1 MKKQIIRFLTAVCL
15 ALACSL
21 SAAALPKTLIPG
33 GCTVGV
39 KLYTQGL
46 VVTGFESRSA
56 AKAAGLKKGDVIIQ
70 VDGEAVHT
78 AAALRECLEEEQVIL
93 KILRNGREAEFC
105 VRPNGNQIGAYVRD
119 SLAGIGTVTYYD
131 PDTGAF
137 GALGHGVSDSETKML
152 LPVEAGVVVQSS
164 VADVKKGRDGAPGEL
179 KGSFDVSTILG
190 KVERNAERGIFGTLD
205 VPIPGTPLPVA
216 EAGEAEP
223 GPAEIWA
230 NVDGQEVRSY
240 SVEILRI
247 YPHADETGRNMLLE
261 VTDPD
266 LLYATGGIVQG
277 MSGSPIIQ
285 NGKLIG
291 AVTHVLVNDSAKGYG
306 IFIENMLDAS
316 R

>member
-137 GALGHGVSDSETKML
+137 GALGHGVSDSETKVL

-266 LLYATGGIVQG
+266 LLYATGGSVQG

-285 NGKLIG
+285 DGKLVG
-291 AVTHVLVNDSAKGYG
+291 AVTHVLVNDPTRGYG
-306 IFIENMLDAS
+306 IFIENMLEAAG
-316 R
+316 

>member
-1 MKKQIIRFLTAVCL
+1 MKKQIIRLLTAVCL
-15 ALACSL
+15 ALACSI

-152 LPVEAGVVVQSS
+152 LPVEAGVVVESS

-179 KGSFDVSTILG
+179 KGSFDVNTILG

-230 NVDGQEVRSY
+230 NVDGREVRSY

-247 YPHADETGRNMLLE
+247 YPHADETGRNLLLE
-261 VTDPD
+261 VTDPA
-266 LLYATGGIVQG
+266 LLATTGGIVQG
-277 MSGSPIIQ
+277 MGVIDNMDNTQKP
-285 NGKLIG
+285 
-291 AVTHVLVNDSAKGYG
+291 VNTG
-306 IFIENMLDAS
+306 FPQLP
-316 R
+316 

>member
-1 MKKQIIRFLTAVCL
+1 MKKQIIRLLTAACL
-15 ALACSL
+15 ALACSI

-33 GCTVGV
+33 GCTIGV

-179 KGSFDVSTILG
+179 KGSFDVNTILG

-223 GPAEIWA
+223 GPAEIWT
-230 NVDGQEVRSY
+230 NVDGREVRSY

-247 YPHADETGRNMLLE
+247 YPHADETGRNLLLE
-261 VTDPD
+261 VTDPA
-266 LLYATGGIVQG
+266 LLSATGGIVQG

-285 NGKLIG
+285 NGKLLG

-306 IFIENMLDAS
+306 IFIENMLDAAG
-316 R
+316 

>member
-1 MKKQIIRFLTAVCL
+1 MKKQILRWVTAVCI
-15 ALACSL
+15 ALSCCI

-78 AAALRECLEEEQVIL
+78 AAALRQCLGQEQVIL

-105 VRPNGNQIGAYVRD
+105 VRPDGNQIGAYVRD

-137 GALGHGVSDSETKML
+137 GALGHGVSDAETKML
-152 LPVEAGVVVQSS
+152 LPVEAGVVVQSA
-164 VADVKKGRDGAPGEL
+164 VADVKKGKDGAPGEL
-179 KGSFDVSTILG
+179 KGSFDVNTILG
-190 KVERNAERGIFGTLD
+190 KVERNVERGIFGTLD
-205 VPIPGTPLPVA
+205 VPIPGTPVSVA
-216 EAGEAEP
+216 EAGEVEP
-223 GPAEIWA
+223 GPAEIWS
-230 NVDGQEVRSY
+230 NVDGREVRSY

-247 YPHADETGRNMLLE
+247 YPHADETGRNLLLE
-261 VTDPD
+261 VTDPA
-266 LLYATGGIVQG
+266 LLAATGGIVQG

-285 NGKLIG
+285 DGKLVG
-291 AVTHVLVNDSAKGYG
+291 AVTHVLVNDPTRGYG
-306 IFIENMLDAS
+306 IFIENMLDAAG
-316 R
+316 

>member
-1 MKKQIIRFLTAVCL
+1 MKKQIIRLLTAVCL
-15 ALACSL
+15 ALACSI

-119 SLAGIGTVTYYD
+119 SLSGIGTVTYYD

-152 LPVEAGVVVQSS
+152 LPVEAGVVVESS

-179 KGSFDVSTILG
+179 KGSFDVNTILG

-230 NVDGQEVRSY
+230 NVDGREVRSY

-247 YPHADETGRNMLLE
+247 YPHADETGRNLLLE
-261 VTDPD
+261 VTDPA
-266 LLYATGGIVQG
+266 LLSATGGIVQG

-285 NGKLIG
+285 NGRLLG

-306 IFIENMLDAS
+306 IFIENMLDAAG
-316 R
+316 

>member
-1 MKKQIIRFLTAVCL
+1 MKKQIIRLLTAVCL
-15 ALACSL
+15 ALACSI

-152 LPVEAGVVVQSS
+152 LPVEAGVVVESS

-179 KGSFDVSTILG
+179 KGSFDVNTILG

-230 NVDGQEVRSY
+230 NVDGREVRSY

-247 YPHADETGRNMLLE
+247 YPHADETGRNLLLE
-261 VTDPD
+261 VTDPA
-266 LLYATGGIVQG
+266 LLATTGGIVQG

-285 NGKLIG
+285 DGKLVG

-306 IFIENMLDAS
+306 IFIENMLDAAG
-316 R
+316 

>member
-1 MKKQIIRFLTAVCL
+1 MKKQIIRLLTAACL
-15 ALACSL
+15 ALACSI

-33 GCTVGV
+33 GCTIGV

-152 LPVEAGVVVQSS
+152 LPVEAGVVVESS

-179 KGSFDVSTILG
+179 KGSFDVNTILG

-230 NVDGQEVRSY
+230 NVDGREVRSY

-247 YPHADETGRNMLLE
+247 YPHADETGRNLLLE
-261 VTDPD
+261 VTDPA
-266 LLYATGGIVQG
+266 LLATTGGIVQG

-285 NGKLIG
+285 NGRLLG

-306 IFIENMLDAS
+306 IFIENMLDVAG
-316 R
+316 

>member
-1 MKKQIIRFLTAVCL
+1 MKKQIIRLLTAVCL
-15 ALACSL
+15 ALACSI

-152 LPVEAGVVVQSS
+152 LPVEAGVVVESS

-179 KGSFDVSTILG
+179 KGSFDVNTILG

-230 NVDGQEVRSY
+230 NVDGREVRSY

-247 YPHADETGRNMLLE
+247 YPHADETGRNLLLE
-261 VTDPD
+261 VTDPA
-266 LLYATGGIVQG
+266 LLSATGGIVQG

-285 NGKLIG
+285 NGKLLG

-306 IFIENMLDAS
+306 IFIENMLDAAG
-316 R
+316 

>member
-164 VADVKKGRDGAPGEL
+164 IADVKKGRDGAPGEL

-285 NGKLIG
+285 DGKLVG
-291 AVTHVLVNDSAKGYG
+291 AVTHV
-306 IFIENMLDAS
+306 
-316 R
+316 

>member
-1 MKKQIIRFLTAVCL
+1 MKKQIIRLLTAVCL
-15 ALACSL
+15 ALACSI

-119 SLAGIGTVTYYD
+119 SLSGIGTVTYYD

-152 LPVEAGVVVQSS
+152 LPVEVGVVVESS

-179 KGSFDVSTILG
+179 KGSFDVNTILG

-230 NVDGQEVRSY
+230 NVDGREVRSY

-247 YPHADETGRNMLLE
+247 YPHADETGRNLLLE
-261 VTDPD
+261 VTDPA
-266 LLYATGGIVQG
+266 LLSATGGIVQG

-285 NGKLIG
+285 NGKLLG

-306 IFIENMLDAS
+306 IFIENMLDAAG
-316 R
+316 